1 MAKRTEKMKRRS
13 VRHGWRA
20 AAVIVGFVVM
30 GQALAALPSP
40 GTAAPD
46 FTLKSTAGQN
56 IRLKEQRGQ
65 VVLVNFWATWCAPC
79 RQELPELDKLQAQY
93 GKAGFRLLA
102 VSVDDDAQNAAA
114 MMRRLGVSLTV
125 LHDRDKRVAKRYD
138 VDAMPATVIVDRKG
152 RVRYVHRGYRAG
164 YEKTYEQ
171 QVRELLRE

>member
-1 MAKRTEKMKRRS
+1 MIRRS
-13 VRHGWRA
+13 VRYGWRA
-20 AAVIVGFVVM
+20 AAVTMGIVVM
-30 GQALAALPSP
+30 GHALAALPSP

-46 FTLKSTAGQN
+46 FTLKSTNGKN
-56 IRLKEQRGQ
+56 VRLKEQRGQ

-93 GKAGFRLLA
+93 GKAGLRLLA

-114 MMRRLGVSLTV
+114 MMRRLGVGLTV

-138 VDAMPATVIVDRKG
+138 VDAMPATVIVDRRG